1 MGNQNSDA
9 LPIGTLLNSG
19 KRVYRIVEVLGAG
32 GFGIT
37 YKVSSEIMVD
47 NVPIVTY
54 FCLKEHFV
62 KKVCER
68 RDSKVYS
75 STNSSGDVE
84 KSKQNFLSEAKRLNK
99 LSASHSNIVKVN
111 EYFTANDTAY
121 YVMEY
126 IDGPSLRDLVKHHGN
141 KALLW
146 NEALSIINPIAE
158 AVDCLHKNKLTHLD
172 IKPDNIIIDTQKN
185 NRPVLIDFG
194 LSKHYDKK
202 GEATSTI
209 RVTGCS
215 DGYSPIEQYV
225 GITSFSPRADVYS
238 LAATLLFLLTGADPK
253 IATELKEDEIRR
265 MLANSVPNY
274 ALNAII
280 KALKRQPEE
289 RTDTVRQFIQ
299 SISDEAS
306 STEDD
311 ISITTTV
318 DTEGK
323 TVKIESRHDTKSKAS
338 NRVIGFIIACL
349 AAFAITG
356 VGVYFLSS
364 HEPYEKLPDG
374 SKFFGTL
381 NTEGLPEGE
390 GRMICQNGNIL
401 SGTWENG
408 ELTNGNLTTIE
419 YDYVGQLENGIPMGY
434 GTACYKDGQV
444 YTGHWEN
451 GQWNGLGKLSS
462 TQNKVYFGIYQ
473 SGNIINPQPF
483 SVGTKVYGVD
493 VSRWQKQIDWENLYL
508 PASPDGDVSTAG
520 GEYMQPALFAFIKAT
535 DGQDEDAWFERNYQ
549 GVRKCGITYGAYHF
563 LTTKCS
569 VDAQVEKYIGIAK
582 LSKGDLPPVLDLE
595 LSNEVMKERRK
606 EVCDMALEW
615 LEKIEKHYGVRPIIY
630 TYEYFIIDYLS
641 DPKFDNYDFWVAK
654 HNNES
659 PTVRRWNFWQF
670 TDKAKVP
677 GVNQNTVDVE
687 IYNGDYSEF
696 SEYIN
701 RKGIR

>member
-1 MGNQNSDA
+1 MGNQISDA

-19 KRVYRIVEVLGAG
+19 KRIYRIVEVLGAG

-68 RDSKVYS
+68 RDSKVCS
-75 STNSSGDVE
+75 ATNSTGDVE

-121 YVMEY
+121 YVMEF
-126 IDGPSLRDLVKHHGN
+126 IDGPSLRDLLKKQGN
-141 KALLW
+141 KPLSLDK
-146 NEALSIINPIAE
+146 ALSLLLPIAE
-158 AVDCLHKNKLTHLD
+158 AVDYLHKNRLTHLD
-172 IKPDNIIIDTQKN
+172 IKPDNIIIDTQKE

-225 GITSFSPRADVYS
+225 GITSFSPNADVYS
-238 LAATLLFLLTGADPK
+238 LAATLLFLLTGTDPK
-253 IATELKEDEIRR
+253 IATELKEDDIKR
-265 MLANSVPNY
+265 MLTNSVPDCV
-274 ALNAII
+274 LDAIV

-289 RTDTVRQFIQ
+289 RTESVSRFVQ
-299 SISDEAS
+299 SIQGDVS
-306 STEDD
+306 SVKDD
-311 ISITTTV
+311 AITTTTV
-318 DTEGK
+318 DTGGK
-323 TVKIESRHDTKSKAS
+323 TVRIESSLKSKHRPS
-338 NRVIGFIIACL
+338 NRVIGLIIACL
-349 AAFAITG
+349 AAFAIAG

-364 HEPYEKLPDG
+364 HEPYEKLSDG

-381 NTEGLPEGE
+381 NSEGLPEGD
-390 GRMICQNGNIL
+390 GRMVCQNGNIL

-408 ELTNGNLTTIE
+408 ELTSGSLTTTE
-419 YDYVGQLENGIPMGY
+419 YDYAGQLMNRMPMGY
-434 GTACYKDGQV
+434 GMASYKDGRV
-444 YTGHWEN
+444 YTGHWQN
-451 GQWNGLGKLSS
+451 GQWNGLGKLVSV
-462 TQNKVYFGIYQ
+462 QNTISFGIYQ
-473 SGNIINPQPF
+473 NGNLINPQPF
-483 SVGTKVYGVD
+483 NVGAKVYGID
-493 VSRWQKQIDWENLYL
+493 VSRWQKHIDWENLYL
-508 PASPDGDVSTAG
+508 PASPAGDVSTAG

-569 VDAQVEKYIGIAK
+569 VDVQVEKYISIAK

-595 LSNEVMKERRK
+595 LSNEVMKNHRK

-615 LEKIEKHYGVRPIIY
+615 LEKVEKHYGVRPIIY

-654 HNNES
+654 HRNEP

-677 GVNQNTVDVE
+677 GINQNTVDVE

-696 SEYIN
+696 KEYIN